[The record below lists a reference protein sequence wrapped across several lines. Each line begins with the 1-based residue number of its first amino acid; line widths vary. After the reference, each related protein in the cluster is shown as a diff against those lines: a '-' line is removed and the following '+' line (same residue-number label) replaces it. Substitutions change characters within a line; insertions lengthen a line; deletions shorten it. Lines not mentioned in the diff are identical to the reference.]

1 MKNEERNLWE
11 RYARGDQQALEKLLM
26 YHMGLVA
33 FWVNEV
39 ASLAPWAD
47 RQDLRQEGM
56 IALVKAIQKFD
67 LSMGNEFSTY
77 ARYWIREAL
86 HDYLQA
92 SRNVT
97 AYRYEQIRK
106 VKQAQEALMR
116 KLERKPTIAEI
127 AEETELTEQQVE
139 TALDAM
145 AITNAEELL
154 VTDTELPQSS
164 ATVESPEN
172 IILIRELMLQLND
185 RERWVLT
192 NYYMLGYT
200 DPEVAKPLKLT
211 KDNVK
216 AIRNRALKKL
226 AKLLEAKPGGEHDEN

>member
-1 MKNEERNLWE
+1 MKNEERNLWK

-39 ASLAPWAD
+39 ASMAPWAD

-56 IALVKAIQKFD
+56 IILIKAIQKFD

-77 ARYWIREAL
+77 ARYWIRKAL

-92 SRNVT
+92 SRNLT
-97 AYRYEQIRK
+97 DYRYKHIRK
-106 VKQAQEALMR
+106 VMQAQEALMR
-116 KLERKPTIAEI
+116 KLERKPTIAEV
-127 AEETELTEQQVE
+127 AEETELTKQQVE

-145 AITNAEELL
+145 AMANPEELL

-164 ATVESPEN
+164 VTVENPEN

-192 NYYMLGYT
+192 KYYEMGYT
-200 DPEVAKPLKLT
+200 DPEIAEPPELT
-211 KDNVK
+211 ADHVK
-216 AIRNRALKKL
+216 VIRHRALEKL
-226 AKLLEAKPGGEHDEN
+226 AKLLEAKSGGEHDEN